1 MEFGLSEE
9 QVLLTESLNG
19 FLSQQQPLE
28 QLRKN
33 AASGLGF
40 DQALWKGLV
49 EQGITGMLVPEEHGG
64 SGLKLLDAAV
74 VVESLG
80 YHVAATPF
88 IGSIALATQALRASG
103 SESQQAEWLPQVSSG
118 EVRIAVGF
126 GGHVGQ
132 TGNSEVALDS
142 ERLSGCVRN
151 AIDGGAA
158 THVIAYLPDG
168 RAALAPI
175 DAEGMSSE
183 IKLSLDRTRPLTDL
197 IFKNTP
203 VTVLNGSND
212 PAAAR
217 LKVLDAGRVLFAAD
231 TLGAAQFMLDK
242 ALEYSKERV
251 QFERVI
257 GSFQGVKHTL
267 ADMVTT
273 LEPCRSLVWFA
284 AYAQDELPDEARIA
298 ALQAKA
304 HLGDVGRDMARLA
317 TEVHGGMGFTELL
330 GIHYW
335 YKRIAFNRQVLGAP
349 ELCRHEAAVEQG
361 WAAAY

>member
-33 AASGLGF
+33 AESGLGF
-40 DQALWKGLV
+40 NEALWKGLV
-49 EQGITGMLVPEEHGG
+49 DQGIAGLLVPEEHGG

-74 VVESLG
+74 VAESLG
-80 YHVAATPF
+80 YHAATTPF
-88 IGSIALATQALRASG
+88 IGSIALATQALRVSG
-103 SESQQAEWLPQVSSG
+103 SESQQAEWLPQIASG
-118 EVRIAVGF
+118 DVRIVVGF
-126 GGHVGQ
+126 GGQVGQ
-132 TGNSEVALDS
+132 TGKSALTLDG
-142 ERLSGCVRN
+142 ERLTGCIPN
-151 AIDGGAA
+151 AIDGGEA
-158 THVIAYLPDG
+158 THVIAYLSDG
-168 RAALAPI
+168 RAALSPI
-175 DAEGMSSE
+175 GAEGMSSE
-183 IKLSLDRTRPLTDL
+183 IKRSLDRTRPLTDL
-197 IFKNTP
+197 TFENTP
-203 VTVLNGSND
+203 MTVLNGSND

-217 LKVLDAGRVLFAAD
+217 LKVLDAGRVLLAAD
-231 TLGAAQFMLDK
+231 TLGAAQCMFDK

-273 LEPCRSLVWFA
+273 LEPCRSLLWFA

-304 HLGDVGRDMARLA
+304 HLGDVGRDTARLA

-330 GIHYW
+330 GLHYW
-335 YKRIAFNRQVLGAP
+335 YKRVALNRQLLGGP
-349 ELCRHEAAVEQG
+349 EHCRQEAAIEQD
-361 WAAAY
+361 WAAA